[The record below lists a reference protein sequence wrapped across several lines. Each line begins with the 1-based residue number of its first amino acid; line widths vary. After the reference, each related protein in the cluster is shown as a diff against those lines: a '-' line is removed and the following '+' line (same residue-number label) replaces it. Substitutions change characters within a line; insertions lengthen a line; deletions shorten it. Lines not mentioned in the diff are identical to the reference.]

1 MMENNYNMASER
13 PTASSDTSAVDRVQP
28 QALDVERAVLGAMLI
43 DNLAINRVIEVL
55 GDETALYHTPHRKIY
70 ACIHRLSERGEPVDQ
85 VTLTEELSRRG
96 QLDEVGGPA
105 FIAEL
110 AGEMATASNVEYH
123 ANIVLEKA
131 QRRRLIDAATQT
143 SVESY
148 DETNDVREVIDRAEQ
163 RVFQI
168 AEGELGQ
175 GVVSLESV
183 MDDTFAAIERAQE
196 NAGALSGVTTG
207 YTELDEITAGLQA
220 SDLIILAARPAM
232 GKTAITLC
240 VARNAA
246 IKGNTPVLY
255 FSLEMS
261 VQQLAQRLLCSEA
274 RVSSH
279 RLRTGRLSEEEWT
292 RLSEWTGKLMEAPI
306 YIDDTA
312 GISIMEVRAKA
323 RRAKAEHNIGLIFID
338 YLQLMTASENF
349 GSREQEIA
357 YISRSLKGLA
367 KELNVPVIACSQLS
381 RAVES
386 RTDKRPQ
393 LSDLRESGS
402 IEQDA
407 DVVMFL
413 FRPEV
418 YGITDEEGNSQ
429 EGVAE
434 LILGKQRSGPIG
446 SVFLTFVGEY
456 LRFEEP
462 EMYREFP

>member
-1 MMENNYNMASER
+1 MELNYNMASER
-13 PTASSDTSAVDRVQP
+13 PITSSDNSAVDRARP

-43 DNLAINRVIEVL
+43 DNLAINRVVEVL
-55 GDETALYHTPHRKIY
+55 GDETAFYHTPHRKIY
-70 ACIHRLSERGEPVDQ
+70 ACIHRLSERGEPIDQ
-85 VTLTEELSRRG
+85 VTLTQELSRRG

-110 AGEMATASNVEYH
+110 TGEMATAANVEYH

-131 QRRRLIDAATQT
+131 QRRRLIDASTQT
-143 SVESY
+143 SIESY
-148 DETNDVREVIDRAEQ
+148 DETTDVKEVIDRAEQ

-168 AEGELGQ
+168 AEGELGN

-183 MDDTFAAIERAQE
+183 MDETFAAIERAQE
-196 NAGALSGVTTG
+196 NAGSLSGVTTG

-240 VARNAA
+240 IARNAA

-279 RLRTGRLSEEEWT
+279 RLRTGRLSEEEWQ
-292 RLSEWTGKLMEAPI
+292 RLSEWTGKLIEAPI

-312 GISIMEVRAKA
+312 GISIMELRAKA
-323 RRAKAEHNIGLIFID
+323 RRAKHEHNIGLIFID
-338 YLQLMTASENF
+338 YLQLMTASESF

-367 KELNVPVIACSQLS
+367 KELKVPVIACSQLS

-434 LILGKQRSGPIG
+434 IILGKQRSGPIG
-446 SVFLTFVGEY
+446 NVFLTFVGEF